1 MRLRKQALALF
12 LAGLML
18 VSNVPAVLASADTT
32 PPEFPDYTAQLY
44 TKSFDPNNPTA
55 NQIKDGAQISK
66 FDTLYYVIEKPEMV
80 SESGPSENDVQEGMT
95 YRISLPDPLR
105 CAETYEEYDIIADY
119 PRDDGTSGSVRVGTF
134 SMQTGADNI
143 TVCCEIPDNVE
154 ENPDQIVLEQLT
166 EFHLSFA
173 CKLDEDALEEQVD
186 EKGNLTIALPQDQ
199 SLQLVVTEM
208 LPVAPFAPKI
218 TKTNRSDTQQEETTW
233 TLTYTPPNETYT
245 GTIPTQLTDTL
256 PEGLQLVDGSV
267 TITPEGG
274 ASWTLNSGELTFD
287 ITGDAPVTISYRTKF
302 TSETWSKI
310 FQAGT

>member
-134 SMQTGADNI
+134 SMQTGTDNI

-208 LPVAPFAPKI
+208 LPVAPFAQ
-218 TKTNRSDTQQEETTW
+218 RSQRRTAVIRSRRRPRGRSPIPRPMRHIPVQ
-233 TLTYTPPNETYT
+233 YPPSSR
-245 GTIPTQLTDTL
+245 IPCRKDCSLWMV
-256 PEGLQLVDGSV
+256 PSRS
-267 TITPEGG
+267 PRK
-274 ASWTLNSGELTFD
+274 A
-287 ITGDAPVTISYRTKF
+287 APP
-302 TSETWSKI
+302 
-310 FQAGT
+310 GP